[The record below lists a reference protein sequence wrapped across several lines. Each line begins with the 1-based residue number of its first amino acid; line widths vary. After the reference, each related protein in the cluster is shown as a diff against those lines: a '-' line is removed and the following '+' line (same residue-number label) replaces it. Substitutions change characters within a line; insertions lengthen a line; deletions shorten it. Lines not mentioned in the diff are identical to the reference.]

1 MQRYLRNSTKNYL
14 YWLVKSLREDFNL
27 IYYLLELILSSTT
40 LKQSMLEMLDS
51 K

>member
-14 YWLVKSLREDFNL
+14 YWLVKSLREDFSP
-27 IYYLLELILSSTT
+27 IYYLLKLILSSII
-40 LKQSMLEMLDS
+40 LKQSMLKILDS